1 MDWKLSLISM
11 LEVWQKDFLD
21 SKPVFQEESS
31 KLSRLI
37 EDVEE
42 PVNVMVIGEFKAGK
56 STFINAFLGEEIL
69 FSDVIPAT
77 AVITKIKYGPTKK
90 LTGYFLM
97 GLVEFLTRDH
107 LRLFPQRERGRSK
120 ISDTN
125 CTIWN
130 INYLQKNLKI

>member
-90 LTGYFLM
+90 LTGYFPDGTSRVFDEGSLAT
-97 GLVEFLTRDH
+97 LSA
-107 LRLFPQRERGRSK
+107 ERGAGARYPTPTVLFG
-120 ISDTN
+120 IST
-125 CTIWN
+125 TFR
-130 INYLQKNLKI
+130 KT